1 MKRRGFTLIELLV
14 VIAIIGILAA
24 ILLPALAR
32 AREAAR
38 RASCQNNLKQFG
50 LAFKMYAGEN
60 RSEKLPPLSPYG
72 SVRSQNDGRSS
83 PLWGSPHAASVYPEY
98 LPDLTV
104 AECPSDSGGDPGW
117 GYAGLGPGVRL
128 PTGVTFEELKQEA
141 LDNGNF
147 LNLDYVQCAELAR
160 SYNYTGYVAT
170 NPEEYYGIWGVTSYN
185 PILGEIEETFAGT
198 VISFKIKNFDDDL
211 SYTLDDAFA
220 NGGLW
225 PAWVPDILDPNNPPP
240 PGEDFAT
247 GLAGTDTVYRLRE
260 GIERFLITDI
270 NNPGA
275 SAEAQSSISIM
286 WDTFGTTGFTDATTG
301 GIVVFNHVPGGSNVL
316 YLDGHVNYIRFPGE
330 FPITDDD
337 QLLKENSHHGQG

>member
-50 LAFKMYAGEN
+50 LVFKMYAGEAPA
-60 RSEKLPPLSPYG
+60 EKLPPASPY
-72 SVRSQNDGRSS
+72 SSMRTDQRSS
-83 PLWGSPHAASVYPEY
+83 PLWGSPHAATIYPEY
-98 LPDLTV
+98 LPDLAV

-117 GYAGLGPGVRL
+117 GYAGLGPGTRL
-128 PTGVTFEELKQEA
+128 PTGSSFEDLEQEA
-141 LDNGNF
+141 IDEGN
-147 LNLDYVQCAELAR
+147 LVKLDYVHCAELAR
-160 SYNYTGYVAT
+160 SYHYTGFVAT
-170 NPEEYYGIWGVTSYN
+170 DPFEYYGIWGTTSIN
-185 PILGEIEETFAGT
+185 PILDEFSLFFGALEIQMRY
-198 VISFKIKNFDDDL
+198 KRFDSDL
-211 SYTLDDAFA
+211 SISDFSTAP
-220 NGGLW
+220 W
-225 PAWVPDILDPNNPPP
+225 PPWAPAPYDPNSPPA
-240 PGEDFAT
+240 PGDDYSI
-247 GLAGTDTVYRLRE
+247 GLAGGDIVYRLRE

-286 WDTFGTTGFTDATTG
+286 WDTFGTTGNTDATTG

-316 YLDGHVNYIRFPGE
+316 YLDGHVDYVRFPGA

-337 QLLKENSHHGQG
+337 QILKENSHHGQG